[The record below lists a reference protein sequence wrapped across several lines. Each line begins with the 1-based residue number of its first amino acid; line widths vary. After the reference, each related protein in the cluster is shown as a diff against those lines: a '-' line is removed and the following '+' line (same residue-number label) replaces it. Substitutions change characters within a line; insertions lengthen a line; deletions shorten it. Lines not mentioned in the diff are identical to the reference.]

1 MLARLLGIGLA
12 YGFAFMLVK
21 SLFPEPFILLIMQ
34 GGTSSEG
41 DLTTLALV
49 YMGVG
54 LISGLIAAPIF
65 GGLLL
70 LRRGGPGEDRRSSSR
85 LVLSLALA
93 LLTGTISGV
102 LTLLVYAYGILP
114 PGGVLDPLKLVR
126 NSVHSA
132 PGVGLLIAW
141 TIARDLLPAG
151 LAGLFLSPLIGSTL
165 QRLYEAGRSPRQRTY
180 DQYDY

>member
-1 MLARLLGIGLA
+1 VLLRLLGVGLA
-12 YGFAFMLVK
+12 YGFGFMFVK
-21 SLFPEPFILLIMQ
+21 SLFPEPFVLLIMQ
-34 GGTSSEG
+34 GGGSSEG

-54 LISGLIAAPIF
+54 LLAGLLAAPIF
-65 GGLLL
+65 GGALL
-70 LRRGGPGEDRRSSSR
+70 LRRGSGEDGRSGSR
-85 LVLSLALA
+85 LILSLAMA

-114 PGGVLDPLKLVR
+114 PGGVLDPLQLVR

-151 LAGLFLSPLIGSTL
+151 LAGLFLSPLIGGTL
-165 QRLYEAGRSPRQRTY
+165 QRIYEAGRPPQQRTY

>member
-1 MLARLLGIGLA
+1 VLLRLLGVGLA
-12 YGFAFMLVK
+12 YGFGFMFVK
-21 SLFPEPFILLIMQ
+21 SLFPEPFVLLIMQ
-34 GGTSSEG
+34 GGGSSEG

-54 LISGLIAAPIF
+54 LLAGLLAAPIF
-65 GGLLL
+65 GGALL
-70 LRRGGPGEDRRSSSR
+70 LRRGSGEDGRSGSR
-85 LVLSLALA
+85 LILSLAMA

-114 PGGVLDPLKLVR
+114 PGGVLDPLQLVR

-151 LAGLFLSPLIGSTL
+151 LAGLFLSPLIGGTL
-165 QRLYEAGRSPRQRTY
+165 QRLYEAGRPPQQRTY